1 MLHAARATG
10 AFAVPRNAEHAA
22 ARCNALQ
29 ECARLDAEIARLRT
43 AAAKE
48 KQMARRVELNLE
60 LKRVE
65 AARAAARAN
74 L

>member
-1 MLHAARATG
+1 MERSLVC
-10 AFAVPRNAEHAA
+10 VPPPSKR
-22 ARCNALQ
+22 
-29 ECARLDAEIARLRT
+29 
-43 AAAKE
+43 

-65 AARAAARAN
+65 AAQAAARAN

>member
-1 MLHAARATG
+1 MTLSFESCTSA
-10 AFAVPRNAEHAA
+10 
-22 ARCNALQ
+22 Q

-48 KQMARRVELNLE
+48 KQMAQRVELNLE

-65 AARAAARAN
+65 AAQAAARAN